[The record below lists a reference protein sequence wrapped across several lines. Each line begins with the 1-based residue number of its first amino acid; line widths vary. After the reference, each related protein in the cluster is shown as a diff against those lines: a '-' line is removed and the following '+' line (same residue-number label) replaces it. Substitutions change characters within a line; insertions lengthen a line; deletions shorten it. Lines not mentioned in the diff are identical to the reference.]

1 MRLLYTSEQFSVAKL
16 APRLS
21 FKACWPSSLER
32 QNVNLALRIFD
43 ETNVAALTIRQ
54 SRSNC
59 VDNNHTCD
67 FLSLICRVWKIFNI
81 RSPMMGH
88 RLNDEDSS
96 PLLYNDSRF
105 QLISSVI
112 CWLEYWK
119 SLSNPQGKLTAQTFS
134 SFRHSCIALPRL
146 VNYLTGEGGFS
157 YVLSSFLQN
166 DPIEHH
172 FGLYR
177 QMSGSNYNVSVCQVL
192 ESERVLKL
200 SKILKLYNQQ
210 SVIRKDRASFMHFLS
225 TFESEQETDLDSN
238 TGDDIDL
245 THYNSI
251 FTIENVNPN
260 SDSRQALA
268 FIGGYAAFSLMK
280 RLSRSRSL
288 CHDCTLTLIQDKTLE
303 IEDFE
308 SSVVLIQL
316 LDRGGLKWPSKQ
328 VLNAILTLWKI
339 FVGIESSVALL
350 NLFIRSDAK
359 SILVKLAND
368 KIEYEG
374 CEDWALECTD
384 CSTDG
389 GDMLRCILMTA
400 SNCLL
405 NNKAKNINS
414 DASCPKDTRRKI
426 LKLTSS

>member
-1 MRLLYTSEQFSVAKL
+1 M
-16 APRLS
+16 
-21 FKACWPSSLER
+21 LE
-32 QNVNLALRIFD
+32 
-43 ETNVAALTIRQ
+43 
-54 SRSNC
+54 
-59 VDNNHTCD
+59 
-67 FLSLICRVWKIFNI
+67 
-81 RSPMMGH
+81 G
-88 RLNDEDSS
+88 
-96 PLLYNDSRF
+96 
-105 QLISSVI
+105 
-112 CWLEYWK
+112 
-119 SLSNPQGKLTAQTFS
+119 
-134 SFRHSCIALPRL
+134 
-146 VNYLTGEGGFS
+146 
-157 YVLSSFLQN
+157 
-166 DPIEHH
+166 
-172 FGLYR
+172 
-177 QMSGSNYNVSVCQVL
+177 
-192 ESERVLKL
+192 ERVLKL

-210 SVIRKDRASFMHFLS
+210 SVIRKGRASFMHFLS
-225 TFESEQETDLDSN
+225 KFESEQETDLDSN

-260 SDSRQALA
+260 SEMRQALA
-268 FIGGYAAFSLMK
+268 FIGDYAAFSLMK

-303 IEDFE
+303 NKDLE

-368 KIEYEG
+368 KIVYEG

-405 NNKAKNINS
+405 DNKAKNINS
-414 DASCPKDTRRKI
+414 DTSCPKDTRRKI